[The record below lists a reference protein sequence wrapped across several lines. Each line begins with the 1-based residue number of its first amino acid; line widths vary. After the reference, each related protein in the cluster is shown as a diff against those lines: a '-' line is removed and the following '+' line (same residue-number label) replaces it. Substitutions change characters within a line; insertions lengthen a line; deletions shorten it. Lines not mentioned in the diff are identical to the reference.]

1 MSLFS
6 TIRKSKPKQKA
17 FKSGKRS
24 DLGDIHFRS
33 GWEANYLRYLK
44 FLQKQGL
51 IYKFEYEPDTFWF
64 NEIKRGV
71 RSYLPDF
78 KVWDKPGKEPYYIEL
93 KGYMD
98 SKSRTKIKRFNKY
111 YPHIRL
117 DVVQAK
123 QYNEIKAKLSK
134 IIPYWE

>member
-1 MSLFS
+1 M
-6 TIRKSKPKQKA
+6 IYRSKQ
-17 FKSGKRS
+17 GKRS

-33 GWEANYLRYLK
+33 GWEANYCRYLELLK
-44 FLQKQGL
+44 KKGL
-51 IYKFEYEPDTFWF
+51 IWNWEYEVETFWF
-64 NEIKRGV
+64 NDIKRGV

-78 KVWDKPGKEPYYIEL
+78 KVWETPTTFHFVEV

-98 SKSRTKIKRFNKY
+98 SKSKTKIKRFNKY
-111 YPHIRL
+111 YPQVKL
-117 DVVQAK
+117 EVVGAK